1 MKEPTRIK
9 HQRYE
14 ENSHQND
21 VCGLW
26 RQVLGRQDV
35 GEVLVTDKEGRRDF
49 DGARGAGPS
58 GLRTIDLEAGVGR
71 EESTSVEALQVIAVL
86 RPEKGHSEHFYR

>member
-35 GEVLVTDKEGRRDF
+35 GEVLVTDKEGGRDF

-58 GLRTIDLEAGVGR
+58 GLRTIDLEAGVGC
-71 EESTSVEALQVIAVL
+71 EESTSVEALQVLAVL
-86 RPEKGHSEHFYR
+86 RPEKGRSEHFYR